1 MANLPS
7 DKPGRTLRG
16 TPECLFPCPTF
27 WWLIDTGVAFIVD
40 EQIKQLSSKFVMECG
55 HVLMAI
61 YLGVL
66 IGPGCLK
73 FSSSVRRHIIG
84 EAASALNV
92 KELKNLEGILEK
104 RISGIRSK
112 KDIFWQEPLEEFV
125 IALTECLL
133 SREKIM

>member
-73 FSSSVRRHIIG
+73 FSSSVRRIHGETTLRNII
-84 EAASALNV
+84 
-92 KELKNLEGILEK
+92 
-104 RISGIRSK
+104 
-112 KDIFWQEPLEEFV
+112 IFCG
-125 IALTECLL
+125 LT
-133 SREKIM
+133 KGMT